1 MHFKVNP
8 TGCGERKGLVEVR
21 YDLYLDPDDYGYAD
35 HYVVVPDF
43 PKEGYRGKDD
53 PDAYETW
60 LKGLPTVR
68 RVNPFCCHFVQFED
82 PNVTDEDI
90 MKRGDEVLAMA
101 YRNWQAGNLHAN
113 KNPRVKFSSD
123 SARISACQTRA
134 ETIKTTDFAALD
146 AARMQVK

>member
-21 YDLYLDPDDYGYAD
+21 YDLYLDPNDYGYAD
-35 HYVVVPDF
+35 HYVIVPDL
-43 PKEGYRGKDD
+43 PKEGYQGKDD
-53 PDAYETW
+53 PDAYEKW
-60 LKGLPTVR
+60 LKSLPTVS

-90 MKRGDEVLAMA
+90 LKRGDEVLAMA
-101 YRNWQAGNLHAN
+101 YRNWQEGNLRAN

-123 SARISACQTRA
+123 PARISACQTRA
-134 ETIKTTDFAALD
+134 EAVKTTDFAALD
-146 AARMQVK
+146 AARMQVE